1 MKFVCH
7 LMSDAIGHFT
17 LVVQKSVGDL
27 RIYVFFRLGV
37 IFWKYDFILMQ
48 NIEFLNILNPNDTIF
63 WQVWGI
69 EMREEKLISL
79 FLALGNT
86 SHFLFSNWPLCN
98 YEQIPGC
105 EDSYQETKMQIFWQ
119 VKGSYFSGW
128 V

>member
-63 WQVWGI
+63 
-69 EMREEKLISL
+69 
-79 FLALGNT
+79 
-86 SHFLFSNWPLCN
+86 
-98 YEQIPGC
+98 
-105 EDSYQETKMQIFWQ
+105 
-119 VKGSYFSGW
+119 
-128 V
+128 